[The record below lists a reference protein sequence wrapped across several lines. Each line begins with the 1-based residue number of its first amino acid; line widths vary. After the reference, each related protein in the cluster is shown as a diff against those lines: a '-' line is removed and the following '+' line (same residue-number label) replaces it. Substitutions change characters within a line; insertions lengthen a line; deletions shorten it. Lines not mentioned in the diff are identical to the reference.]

1 MKPLLLAS
9 LSVIAAC
16 SGTPGGQSDSG
27 LDCGAT
33 FCGCSEDV
41 SIDVSTTIWNGQM
54 DTPVEGATLTC
65 LGEDSPRGTSEAD
78 GVIAFQLETRES
90 PGCGLE
96 DCNNV
101 LIAVENSGLVA
112 LETSLDAIL
121 DQVVTLQYG
130 ND

>member
-9 LSVIAAC
+9 LSVITAC

-27 LDCGAT
+27 LDCGAS
-33 FCGCSEDV
+33 FCGCSEEV
-41 SIDVSTTIWNGQM
+41 SLDVSTTIWNGQL
-54 DTPVEGATLTC
+54 DAPVEGATLTC
-65 LGEDSPRGTSEAD
+65 VGEDAPRDTSEAD

-90 PGCGLE
+90 PGCGFD

-112 LETSLDAIL
+112 QETSLYAIL

-130 ND
+130 DD